1 MTSVNKLISCL
12 LETWLDRYQDKT
24 SQTNKVKKHYDGFP
38 TLNFEWMFSEMV
50 EHLSPREK
58 NRQDAR
64 RVPVSLFP
72 PCNHW
77 RASK

>member
-12 LETWLDRYQDKT
+12 LETLLDRYQDKT
-24 SQTNKVKKHYDGFP
+24 SQTNKVKKQYDGFL
-38 TLNFEWMFSEMV
+38 TFLNFEWMLSEMV
-50 EHLSPREK
+50 EHLRPREK

-72 PCNHW
+72 SWNH
-77 RASK
+77 